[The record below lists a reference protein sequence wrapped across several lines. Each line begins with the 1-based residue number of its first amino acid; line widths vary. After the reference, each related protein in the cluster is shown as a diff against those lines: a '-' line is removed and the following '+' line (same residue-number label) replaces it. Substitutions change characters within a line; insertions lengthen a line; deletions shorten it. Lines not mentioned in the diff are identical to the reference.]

1 MNDKTN
7 MTTIGDT
14 KIHGNVKGASVRR
27 SAAIE
32 IALELIKSS
41 CAGMGG
47 YVLDQALAQLSQHAD
62 TIQAALK
69 ESKEQTS

>member
-7 MTTIGDT
+7 MTIIGDT
-14 KIHGNVKGASVRR
+14 KIHGRIQY
-27 SAAIE
+27 AAGDRVDAVG

-41 CAGMGG
+41 CAGTGSG
-47 YVLDQALAQLSQHAD
+47 HLRGALDRLSQHAD

-69 ESKEQTS
+69 ESKEQPS